1 MPESK
6 HHRKNRSHSEWRK
19 TRNIRRAQEQ
29 GRKAQERRG
38 MRQAMRMMTQQVE
51 TQEKAPFERV
61 ENATT
66 EYYENENQVGE
77 K

>member
-1 MPESK
+1 
-6 HHRKNRSHSEWRK
+6 
-19 TRNIRRAQEQ
+19 
-29 GRKAQERRG
+29 
-38 MRQAMRMMTQQVE
+38 MMTQQVE